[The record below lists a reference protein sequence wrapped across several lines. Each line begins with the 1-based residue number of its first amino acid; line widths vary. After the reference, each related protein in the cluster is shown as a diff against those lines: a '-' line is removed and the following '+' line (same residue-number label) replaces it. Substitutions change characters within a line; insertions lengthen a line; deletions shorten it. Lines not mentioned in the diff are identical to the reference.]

1 MITET
6 GKVIAIKEIE
16 GEILVQVECISKSA
30 CSSCHSQNSCGVGA
44 VSKAFSD
51 KSHYFEFPFKEG
63 MEVNQFIELNISNGD
78 LIKSATLVYLL
89 PLFFFIGS
97 ALAIKGFFIVSEGL
111 LITVSA
117 LFAAV
122 GFIATR
128 FVANKLYPQK
138 QSNHLITTQFDK

>member
-1 MITET
+1 MITEI
-6 GKVIAIKEIE
+6 GKVISIKEVE

-30 CSSCHSQNSCGVGA
+30 CSSCHSQTSCGVGA

-51 KSHYFEFPFKEG
+51 KSQYFEMPFKKG
-63 MEVNQFIELNISNGD
+63 MEVDQYIELNISSSD
-78 LIKSATLVYLL
+78 LIKSASLVYLL

-97 ALAIKGFFIVSEGL
+97 AMTIKGFFVVSEGV

-117 LFAAV
+117 IFAAL
-122 GFIATR
+122 GFIITR

-138 QSNHLITTQFDK
+138 QTNHLIKTQFDK